1 MDRKWNW
8 IPTQAASLFDV
19 QRTAALGRIN
29 LMPADRQKVHIQC
42 LAQTQRL
49 FAPRLH
55 RVTVQQHPRVL
66 LAQQSADLRH
76 GADPAGKLAADAGGL

>member
-1 MDRKWNW
+1 
-8 IPTQAASLFDV
+8 
-19 QRTAALGRIN
+19 
-29 LMPADRQKVHIQC
+29 MPADRQKVHIQC

-76 GADPAGKLAADAGGL
+76 RQNAAHLIVDRHHGYQHSLIVHCIQHLLRRDFSFPVRL